1 MTRRVIKNGCSF
13 EACREVRPS
22 VVRVLES
29 GAVLNMLQPLKPETA
44 RFTIEGEGAEVW
56 CCPHTLIEAF
66 TDLPAVRLARA
77 Q

>member
-22 VVRVLES
+22 MVRVFES
-29 GAVLNMLQPLKPETA
+29 GAVLNMLQEVNPESG

-56 CCPHTLIEAF
+56 CCAHRLIEAY
-66 TDLPAVRLARA
+66 TDLPRA
-77 Q
+77 QT